1 MLAKGA
7 PYIWLGQSLLSFDF
21 SKALVEPTNAKIDA
35 TPATNLAITEFVCTG
50 TVMNQVL
57 SIDAEL
63 PEMMAPAETC

>member
-50 TVMNQVL
+50 TGRNQGL
-57 SIDAEL
+57 SIEAEL
-63 PEMMAPAETC
+63 SEMMAPVEAY